1 MVREESDNLSL
12 RHIYA
17 HGVYNI
23 TKSVSEKSPWD
34 KKVTRAEVTTRTG
47 VARTFAE
54 VAPVI
59 ACDEWKWTAVIRRE
73 NTLTY
78 LPEEN

>member
-1 MVREESDNLSL
+1 MRV
-12 RHIYA
+12 
-17 HGVYNI
+17 
-23 TKSVSEKSPWD
+23 
-34 KKVTRAEVTTRTG
+34 EVTTRTG

-59 ACDEWKWTAVIRRE
+59 ARDEWKRTAVIRRE

-78 LPEEN
+78 LPEENQSGNCSASMLIRFIRLLRNFLI